1 MVGGNL
7 AHYAVLDTI
16 GAGGMG
22 VVYRAR
28 DEKLHREVALKVLPP
43 HRVQDPVARSRLL
56 NEARAASALNH
67 PNICAVYEV
76 GEVEGQ
82 SYIAMEAVDGKPLST
97 LLAAHPL
104 PTETVLHFGIQ
115 LAAALAHAHERGI
128 LHRDLKASNVMVT
141 PLDQVKVLDFGLA
154 KRMAGPSDGQRPT
167 AEHLDALATLTRTQQ
182 EHSLTLPGHVV
193 GTMACMSPEQLR
205 DDPVDQRADV
215 WALGVLLYHMAV
227 GELPFRGR
235 TTVDLSS
242 SVLHD
247 PPGPMPAR
255 VPAGLRA
262 VVARCLAK
270 APGQRY
276 QRATEALSALEAL
289 RSASGVESPAHHD
302 RGRRWTWAGLLTL
315 GTLLGA
321 VAALVVLRTERR
333 ATQGVGGGRLSL
345 LFSSE
350 RDITE
355 PALSPDGKMLVY
367 ATAEGEAFDLFLGRV
382 AGGAR
387 VQLTHDAAR
396 EGRAAFSPDGERI
409 AFSRLGADGRT
420 TEICVM
426 PTFGGNAIR
435 LVEWGRQ
442 PAWAPDGTR
451 LAFVLRRPGAPEAL
465 AVVGADGANVRE
477 LVQGDGTYPFLSAPA
492 WSPDGERIAFVRSR
506 GGVSREIWGV
516 AAGGGS
522 PIALWSDETGVFSD
536 SPVFTRDG
544 RGVVHVSN
552 RAGATNLWLMPL
564 QAGSTAVRLTSGP
577 GPDTGPSLAQ
587 DGTLAFLSARTRNA
601 LLVYPLAGGDARTLV
616 THAAPLWAPRF
627 SPDGRELAFSRM
639 EADGLW
645 HVWTVPA
652 EGGAARQVTAGKVPE
667 IYPVYSPDG
676 ASLLFFTW
684 GREPGRVLRVA
695 RPGGVAVPLLPEASN
710 SAYPDL
716 SPDGSR
722 LAVAVSERDRVRVHV
737 APVAGGPLRALTE
750 GPSTVPRFSPDGRFI
765 AFSPDRSFGAGVF
778 VVPSEGGEPRRL
790 SETGGWP
797 VWWPDGR
804 RLGFQAVGSDGNAEI
819 RVVPF
824 EGGSATTLTGI
835 RFLGTNY
842 PFDVSRD
849 GRFLATSNTVSAS
862 NELWLLETGASA
874 PAR

>member
-1 MVGGNL
+1 MVGGTL

-28 DEKLHREVALKVLPP
+28 DEKLQREVALKVLPP
-43 HRVQDPVARSRLL
+43 HRMQDPVARARLL

-67 PNICAVYEV
+67 SNICTVFEV
-76 GEVEGQ
+76 GESEGQ
-82 SYIAMEAVDGKPLST
+82 SYIAMEAIEGRPLSA
-97 LLAAHPL
+97 LLTAHGL

-115 LAAALAHAHERGI
+115 VAAALAHAHERGI

-154 KRMAGPSDGQRPT
+154 KRMAERSDERPT
-167 AEHLDALATLTRTQQ
+167 AEDADALTTLTRTQADA
-182 EHSLTLPGHVV
+182 SLTLPGHVV
-193 GTMACMSPEQLR
+193 GTMACMAPEQLR
-205 DDPVDQRADV
+205 DEPVDQRADV
-215 WALGVLLYHMAV
+215 WALGVLLYQMAA

-235 TTVDLSS
+235 TTVELCS

-247 PPGPMPAR
+247 SPAPLPPR

-276 QRATEALSALEAL
+276 QRAAEALSALEAL
-289 RSASGVESPAHHD
+289 RSASGVESPAHGV
-302 RGRRWTWAGLLTL
+302 RNRRWTWAGLLAL

-321 VAALVVLRTERR
+321 VVALVVLRTERP
-333 ATQGVGGGRLSL
+333 ASEGVGAGRMSL

-350 RDITE
+350 HDISE

-367 ATAEGEAFDLFLGRV
+367 SASEGDVFDLFLGRV

-387 VQLTHDAAR
+387 MQLTHDAAR

-420 TEICVM
+420 IEICVM
-426 PTFGGNAIR
+426 PTFGGNAVS
-435 LVEWGRQ
+435 LVESGAQ
-442 PAWAPDGTR
+442 PAWSPNGTR
-451 LAFVLRRPGAPEAL
+451 LAFILRRPGAPEAL
-465 AVVGADGANVRE
+465 AVVGADGADLRE
-477 LVQGDGTYPFLSAPA
+477 LVHADGTYPFFGAPT
-492 WSPDGERIAFVRSR
+492 WSPDGTQIAFMRSR

-516 AAGGGS
+516 AVKGGS
-522 PIALWSDETGVFSD
+522 PAPLWSDETGVFSD
-536 SPVFTRDG
+536 SPLFTRDG
-544 RGVVHVSN
+544 RGVIHVSN

-564 QAGSTAVRLTSGP
+564 RAGSSPVRLTSGP

-587 DGTLAFLSARTRNA
+587 DGTLAFLSSRTRNA
-601 LLVYPLAGGDARTLV
+601 LLVYPLAGGAARTLV
-616 THAAPLWAPRF
+616 THASPLWGPRF
-627 SPDGRELAFSRM
+627 SPDGHELAFSRM

-645 HVWTVPA
+645 HIWTVPA
-652 EGGAARQVTAGKVPE
+652 DGGAPQQVTAGKLPE
-667 IYPVYSPDG
+667 IYPSYAPDG
-676 ASLLFFTW
+676 SSLLFFTW
-684 GREPGRVLRVA
+684 GREPSRVLRVA
-695 RPGGVAVPLLPEASN
+695 RPNGVPVGVLPEAPNVS
-710 SAYPDL
+710 YPDL
-716 SPDGSR
+716 SPDGRR
-722 LAVAVSERDRVRVHV
+722 LAVAVSEGERVRVHI
-737 APVAGGPLRALTE
+737 APMTGGAMRPLTD

-765 AFSPDRSFGAGVF
+765 AFSPTRSFTAGVF
-778 VVPSEGGEPRRL
+778 VVSAEGGEPRRL
-790 SETGGWP
+790 SQTGGWP

-824 EGGSATTLTGI
+824 EGGSATTLPGI

-849 GRFLATSNTVSAS
+849 GRFLATSNTVSVS
-862 NELWLLETGASA
+862 NELWLLGGASNA
-874 PAR
+874 PSR

>member
-1 MVGGNL
+1 MVGGTL

-28 DEKLHREVALKVLPP
+28 DEKLQREVALKVLPP
-43 HRVQDPVARSRLL
+43 HRMQDPVARSRLL

-67 PNICAVYEV
+67 PNICTVFEV
-76 GEVEGQ
+76 GEAEGQ
-82 SYIAMEAVDGKPLST
+82 SYIAMEAIEGRPLST
-97 LLAAHPL
+97 LLTAHGL

-115 LAAALAHAHERGI
+115 VAAALAHAHERGI

-154 KRMAGPSDGQRPT
+154 KRLAGRSDERPT
-167 AEHLDALATLTRTQQ
+167 AENADVVATLTRSALDV
-182 EHSLTLPGHVV
+182 SLTLPGHVV
-193 GTMACMSPEQLR
+193 GTMACMAPEQLR
-205 DDPVDQRADV
+205 DEAVDQRADV
-215 WALGVLLYHMAV
+215 WTLGVLLYQMAS

-235 TTVDLSS
+235 TTVDLCS

-247 PPGPMPAR
+247 PPVPLPSR

-276 QRATEALSALEAL
+276 QRAAEALSALEAL
-289 RSASGVESPAHHD
+289 RSASGVESPAHHV
-302 RGRRWTWAGLLTL
+302 RSRRWTWAGMLAL
-315 GTLLGA
+315 GTLVGA
-321 VAALVVLRTERR
+321 VVALVVLRTERP
-333 ATQGVGGGRLSL
+333 AAQGAGAGRLSL

-350 RDITE
+350 LDITE
-355 PALSPDGKMLVY
+355 PALSADGKMLVY
-367 ATAEGEAFDLFLGRV
+367 ATPEGQAFDLYLGRV

-387 VQLTHDAAR
+387 VRLTHDAAR
-396 EGRAAFSPDGERI
+396 KGRAAFSPDGERI
-409 AFSRLGADGRT
+409 AFSRVGADART

-426 PTFGGNAIR
+426 PTFGGNAMS
-435 LVEWGRQ
+435 LVEWGAQ
-442 PAWAPDGTR
+442 PAWSPDGTQ
-451 LAFVLRRPGAPEAL
+451 LAFILRRPGAPEAL
-465 AVVGADGANVRE
+465 AVAGAEGAGLRE
-477 LVQGDGTYPFLSAPA
+477 LVQGDGTHPFLGAPA
-492 WSPDGERIAFVRSR
+492 WSPDGAQIAFVRSR

-516 AAGGGS
+516 AARGGS
-522 PIALWSDETGVFSD
+522 PAPLWSDETGVFSD

-544 RGVVHVSN
+544 RGVIHVSN

-564 QAGSTAVRLTSGP
+564 REGSSPVRLTSGP

-587 DGTLAFLSARTRNA
+587 DGTLAFLSSRSRSA
-601 LLVYPLAGGDARTLV
+601 LVVYPLAGGAARTLV

-627 SPDGRELAFSRM
+627 APDGNELAFSRM

-645 HVWTVPA
+645 HIWTVPA
-652 EGGAARQVTAGKVPE
+652 DGGATRQVTAGRVPE
-667 IYPVYSPDG
+667 IYPLYSPDG
-676 ASLLFFTW
+676 SSLLFFTW
-684 GREPGRVLRVA
+684 GREPSRVFRVA
-695 RPGGVAVPLLPEASN
+695 RPSGVPVPVLPEGPSL
-710 SAYPDL
+710 SYPDL
-716 SPDGSR
+716 SPDGQR
-722 LAVAVSERDRVRVHV
+722 LAVAVSEGDRVRVHV
-737 APVAGGPLRALTE
+737 APVVGGALRALTE

-778 VVPSEGGEPRRL
+778 VVPAGGGEPRQL

-824 EGGSATTLTGI
+824 EGGSTTTLSGI

-849 GRFLATSNTVSAS
+849 GRFLATSNTVSVS
-862 NELWLLETGASA
+862 NELWLLGSGASSA
-874 PAR
+874 PSR

>member
-1 MVGGNL
+1 MVGGSL

-56 NEARAASALNH
+56 NEARAASALSH
-67 PNICAVYEV
+67 PNICTVYEV
-76 GEVEGQ
+76 NEAEGQ
-82 SYIAMEAVDGKPLST
+82 FYIAMEAIDGKPLSA
-97 LLAAHPL
+97 LLGTRAL

-115 LAAALAHAHERGI
+115 VAAALAHAHERGI

-154 KRMAGPSDGQRPT
+154 KRITGGSDEGPT
-167 AEHLDALATLTRTQQ
+167 AEHADAMTTLTRTQQ

-205 DDPVDQRADV
+205 DDTVDQRADV
-215 WALGVLLYHMAV
+215 WGLGVLLYHMAA
-227 GELPFRGR
+227 GELPFRAR
-235 TTVDLSS
+235 TTVDLCS

-247 PPGPMPAR
+247 PPAPLPSR

-276 QRATEALSALEAL
+276 QRAAEALSALEAL
-289 RSASGVESPAHHD
+289 RSASGVESPAHLV
-302 RGRRWTWAGLLTL
+302 RSRRWTWAGLLTL

-321 VAALVVLRTERR
+321 VVALIVLRTER
-333 ATQGVGGGRLSL
+333 AAPGGVGAGRLSL

-350 RDITE
+350 HDITE

-367 ATAEGEAFDLFLGRV
+367 ATAEGQAFDLFLGRV

-409 AFSRLGADGRT
+409 AFSRLGADGRK
-420 TEICVM
+420 TEVCVM
-426 PTFGGNAIR
+426 ATFGGDVTC

-442 PAWAPDGTR
+442 PAWSPDGTR
-451 LAFVLRRPGAPEAL
+451 LAFILRRPGAPEAL
-465 AVVGADGANVRE
+465 AVLGADGAGLRE
-477 LVQGDGTYPFLSAPA
+477 LVQGDGTYPFLSTPA
-492 WSPDGERIAFVRSR
+492 WSPDGARIAFVRSR
-506 GGVSREIWGV
+506 GGVSREVWGV
-516 AAGGGS
+516 AASGGS
-522 PIALWSDETGVFSD
+522 LGPLWSDETGVFSD

-552 RAGATNLWLMPL
+552 RAGASNLWLMPL
-564 QAGSTAVRLTSGP
+564 QAGSAAVRLTSGP

-601 LLVYPLAGGDARTLV
+601 LLVYPLAGGEARTLV

-645 HVWTVPA
+645 HIWSVPA
-652 EGGAARQVTAGKVPE
+652 EGGAPRQVTAGKVPE
-667 IYPVYSPDG
+667 IYPSYSPDG
-676 ASLLFFTW
+676 SSLLFFTW
-684 GREPGRVLRVA
+684 GREPSRVLRVA
-695 RPGGVAVPLLPEASN
+695 RAGGVPGAVLPDGVNLS
-710 SAYPDL
+710 YPDL
-716 SPDGSR
+716 SPDGLR
-722 LAVAVSERDRVRVHV
+722 LAVSVSERDRVRVHI

-750 GPSTVPRFSPDGRFI
+750 SPSTVPRFSPDGRFV

-778 VVPSEGGEPRRL
+778 VVPAEGGEPRRL

-819 RVVPF
+819 RVVAL
-824 EGGSATTLTGI
+824 EGGPATTLTGI

-862 NELWLLETGASA
+862 SELWLLERGAGG